1 MIPLDKAKLQQVVD
15 EMRPLMEQAY
25 TEVAANLAQGMT
37 VEEVVTDLAQLE
49 MLSFYE
55 MVDAN
60 GTEYALSII
69 FLSSAVISLIAGE
82 KRMVHGGN

>member
-69 FLSSAVISLIAGE
+69 FLRSAVISLIAGE